1 MIDSKVKSFIQ
12 SALEEDIGEGDY
24 TTLATISENVY
35 GEANLLV
42 KEEGILAGVNV
53 AKEIFQYLDSES
65 KVEIYI
71 KDGTY
76 CDGNKNIALT
86 VYSKIHILLKAERVV
101 LNILQ
106 RMSGIATLTNKFVK
120 AVEGTKA
127 KILDTRKTTPG
138 FRYFEKLAVKI
149 GGGYNHRMGLYDQIL
164 IKDNH
169 IDFAG
174 GIDEALIKTKAFIE
188 KNNLKIPVEIEAR
201 SIQDIQK
208 ILKYD
213 FVETILLDNF
223 TVEQTKEAVKIIAGR
238 KKIESS
244 GGITLSNVKDYALC
258 GVDYI
263 SVGALTHHVSS
274 LDLSLKAKLK

>member
-1 MIDSKVKSFIQ
+1 MNKNTIRNFIQ
-12 SALEEDIGEGDY
+12 KALEEDVGEGDF
-24 TTLATISENVY
+24 TTLATIPENVF
-35 GEANLLV
+35 GEANLYV
-42 KEEGILAGVNV
+42 KEKGILAGVSI
-53 AKEIFQYLDSES
+53 AKEIFQFIDPKSV
-65 KVEIYI
+65 VEIYI
-71 KDGTY
+71 PDGTY
-76 CDGNKNIALT
+76 CDGNNNVAFKVFSNIR
-86 VYSKIHILLKAERVV
+86 ILLKVERLV

-106 RMSGIATLTNKFVK
+106 RMSGIATITNQYVK
-120 AVEGTKA
+120 AVEETKA

-149 GGGYNHRMGLYDQIL
+149 GGGCNHRMGLYDQIL

-174 GIDEALIKTKAFIE
+174 GIDEALKRTKNYLE
-188 KNNLKIPVEIEAR
+188 KHSLKLPVECEAR
-201 SIQDIQK
+201 NIDDVIK

-223 TVEQTKEAVKIIAGR
+223 TIEQTKEAVKLISNQ

-244 GGITLSNVKDYALC
+244 GGINLSNVRDYALC

-263 SVGALTHHVSS
+263 SIGSLTHHVRS